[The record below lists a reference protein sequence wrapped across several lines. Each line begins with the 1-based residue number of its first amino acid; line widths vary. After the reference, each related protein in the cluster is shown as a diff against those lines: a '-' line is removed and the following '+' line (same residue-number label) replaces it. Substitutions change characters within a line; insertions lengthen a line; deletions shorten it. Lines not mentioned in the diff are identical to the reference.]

1 MKRSAWVCIVG
12 GIIFELGAAFALWF
26 EHSLLVIVLLHL
38 AGSILW
44 GAGIARTGALFSP
57 QTFVPAAFTFILPG
71 LGLLFALFFRK
82 IEETAFKP
90 TDEGHFMTW
99 GTDVDF
105 ESSLPEQTTLSTH
118 SIVKIL
124 QGHNVGLRRSSV
136 LALRDL
142 PPHLAIPLL
151 RKALLD
157 SDEQVRIYAQNLL
170 AEILGGFDL
179 GVKKLEHELAEH
191 PGDVQRMLRLAEY
204 YYELV
209 YLNIA
214 SDDEAVAHYLGK
226 ALAVVGDAYSKAPKN
241 RILITHALRYSLR
254 LRDVG
259 AAQIWLARLQSMEST
274 RAAVLPYEIELAYL
288 TRDWQRLRDLFDE
301 FRNSHGANPRIDR
314 LADFWLTP
322 PAQAA

>member
-1 MKRSAWVCIVG
+1 MKRPALICLVG
-12 GIIFELGAAFALWF
+12 GAIFEIGAAFALWS
-26 EHSLLVIVLLHL
+26 EQALPVILLVHL
-38 AGSILW
+38 FGSVLW
-44 GAGIARTGALFSP
+44 GAGIARTGVLLSRRS
-57 QTFVPAAFTFILPG
+57 FVPAAFTFILPG
-71 LGLLFALFFRK
+71 LGLLFALVFRR

-90 TDEGHFMTW
+90 ADEGHFMTW

-105 ESSLPEQTTLSTH
+105 ESSLPEPTTLSTH

-179 GVKKLEHELAEH
+179 GVKKLEQELADH

-204 YYELV
+204 YYEMV
-209 YLNIA
+209 YLNIV
-214 SDDEAVAHYLGK
+214 SDDEAIAHYLGK
-226 ALAVVGDAYSKAPKN
+226 ALAVVGNAYPLAPQH

-254 LRDVG
+254 LSDVG
-259 AAQIWLARLQSMEST
+259 AAQLWLERLQGLGAT
-274 RAAVLPYEIELAYL
+274 RSSLLPYAIELAFL
-288 TRDWQRLRDLFDE
+288 QRDWQRLLSLFDE
-301 FRNSHGANPRIDR
+301 FRSSHGANPRIDR
-314 LADFWLTP
+314 LADFWRTL
-322 PAQAA
+322 PAHAA